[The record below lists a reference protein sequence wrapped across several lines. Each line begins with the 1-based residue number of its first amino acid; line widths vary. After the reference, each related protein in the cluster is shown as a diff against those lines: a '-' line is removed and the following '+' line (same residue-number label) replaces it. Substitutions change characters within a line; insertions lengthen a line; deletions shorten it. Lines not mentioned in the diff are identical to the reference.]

1 MSAGFTER
9 APVREV
15 KLNCKQVVPGEVIAS
30 GQTVRDG
37 ERFVVRDDRIAGQID
52 DEIRDESVDSRS
64 GFVL

>member
-1 MSAGFTER
+1 MRILEIKSRDSVSAGFAQR

-15 KLNCKQVVPGEVIAS
+15 KLNRKKVVPGEVIAS

-52 DEIRDESVDSRS
+52 DKI
-64 GFVL
+64 